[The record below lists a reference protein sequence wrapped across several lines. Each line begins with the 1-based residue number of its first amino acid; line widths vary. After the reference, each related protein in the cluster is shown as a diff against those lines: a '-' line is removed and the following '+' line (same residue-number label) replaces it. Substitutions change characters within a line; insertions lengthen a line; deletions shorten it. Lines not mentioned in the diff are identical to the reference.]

1 MRKQLDVKNMTVST
15 QLKGKQIIR
24 AEDGELQLVPTVC
37 DEILITRGNT
47 DFLRTHQGDIY
58 VKAGEGIAYRRKC
71 YIEQAP
77 FRDHY

>member
-37 DEILITRGNT
+37 DEALIAEGNARV
-47 DFLRTHQGDIY
+47 LRTYRGDIY
-58 VKAGEGIAYRRKC
+58 ATADRIAYRRKC
-71 YIEQAP
+71 YLEQAP